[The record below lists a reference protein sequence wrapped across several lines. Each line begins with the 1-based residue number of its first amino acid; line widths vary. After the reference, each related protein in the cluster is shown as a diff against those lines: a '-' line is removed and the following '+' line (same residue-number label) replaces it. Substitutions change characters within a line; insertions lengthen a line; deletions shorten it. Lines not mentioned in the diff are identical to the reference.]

1 MRARHPRIPT
11 QWLMTDERMG
21 DALWEALERVP
32 RGGGVIFRHYSLD
45 VRARRALFQRVMR
58 VTQRRRL
65 MLIAAGTDHLGP
77 HGAGRHGRVSTCS
90 TGVKSWPAHNLRE
103 VIAAQRARADIVLIS
118 PVFATRSHPG
128 QPPLGLARATR
139 LARQTAI
146 PAIALGGIDQRKFRR
161 LKRLGFHGWAGID
174 AWL

>member
-1 MRARHPRIPT
+1 MRARHPPIPT
-11 QWLMTDERMG
+11 QWLITDERIG
-21 DALWEALERVP
+21 GALWDALERVP

-45 VRARRALFQRVMR
+45 VDTRRALFLRVKR

-65 MLIAAGTDHLGP
+65 MLIIAGTDYLGP
-77 HGAGRHGRVSTCS
+77 QVAGRHGRASTCS
-90 TGVKSWPAHNLRE
+90 PGLKSRPVHNLQE
-103 VIAAQRARADIVLIS
+103 VIAARRARADMILIS

-128 QPPLGLARATR
+128 QPPLGLARATC